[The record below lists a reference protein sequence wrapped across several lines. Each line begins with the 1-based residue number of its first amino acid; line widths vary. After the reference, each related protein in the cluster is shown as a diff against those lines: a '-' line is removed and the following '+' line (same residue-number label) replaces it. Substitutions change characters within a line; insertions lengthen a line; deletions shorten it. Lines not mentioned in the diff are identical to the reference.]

1 MGKNCINLNQI
12 WWFQNPEFDSLSYV
26 LRKSDTGVSAKLVLI
41 VANSCASWNSGFQP
55 SNFRFPSPRLASPRN
70 PSFTRS
76 SWLPWVLT
84 DGESWPITKVYLTLS
99 FKSFWSLKVL
109 EIRWVYS
116 SKSILNTHARRKI
129 KSTEMTK
136 TKLLW
141 QDINVDTSRNNCKS
155 FLTNC
160 FKFLKMRWTWKTFW
174 RRKWSC
180 CVLFFKSTCLA
191 KICGPYM

>member
-1 MGKNCINLNQI
+1 MVPESRVWFFIICTSQVWHRCISKTGSDCC
-12 WWFQNPEFDSLSYV
+12 EFLCILKFWISAFKFSFSVTSSGLAAQSQFHEKFLIALSLDWRRV
-26 LRKSDTGVSAKLVLI
+26 L
-41 VANSCASWNSGFQP
+41 
-55 SNFRFPSPRLASPRN
+55 
-70 PSFTRS
+70 
-76 SWLPWVLT
+76 
-84 DGESWPITKVYLTLS
+84 TKVYLTLS

-116 SKSILNTHARRKI
+116 SKSILNTHARRKL

-160 FKFLKMRWTWKTFW
+160 FKFLKMKWTWKTFW